1 MLNIFS
7 YAFWPPVCLLWRIH
21 VPPCS
26 LQHCLQQPKHGSNL
40 NVHQQRMNK
49 QDAVLYTM
57 EYYSVITKNE
67 IMSPAATWVDIEIVI
82 PSEISQTEKGK
93 YHMISLIQGIFLK
106 YYKLTYLQNRNRLT
120 DLENKVMLTG
130 GRVVGRGS

>member
-40 NVHQQRMNK
+40 NAHQQRMNK

-57 EYYSVITKNE
+57 EYYSVIKKNE

-82 PSEISQTEKGK
+82 LSEISQTEKGK
-93 YHMISLIQGIFLK
+93 YHMISLIRGIFLK
-106 YYKLTYLQNRNRLT
+106 CYKLTYLQNRNRLT
-120 DLENKVMLTG
+120 DLENKVMVTG
-130 GRVVGRGS
+130 GKSGGEG